1 MSRFS
6 NWRISTSS
14 NFKTAQI
21 LKAAVFSKNVILSE
35 EAGGPAFAAAF
46 TAKARS
52 KTFPP
57 SVSPLIWGLI
67 LLALTTSIGLAQTV
81 TGSVINATTGKPATG
96 AEVTLVEPLQ
106 GMAEIGTAK
115 ADAQG
120 RFVIRPASAAQGP
133 RLVRATKDGVNY
145 FKMLPPGTDN
155 ADLQVYDASPKV
167 DGISTTVDV
176 LRIQGTA
183 GEMQVTEL
191 YAVQNGSNPPR
202 TLNGQNTYEIVLPEG
217 AQLDA
222 ASAQGPN
229 GQPIQSMPQ
238 PTSLKGHYA
247 FNFPIKP
254 GETRF
259 QLGYRIPYN
268 GTASFTPQLPHTP
281 GHFVVML
288 PASMQWKPANA
299 ASFQPM
305 QDQPGVTVQIAS
317 RPASAQAIA
326 FTVSGTGSIQEA
338 QQSEQGG
345 GGGMGGG
352 SAANDSRPGGGLG
365 APIDAPDPLEKYRWW
380 ILGAFTVALCA
391 GALYTLRR
399 QQATVTAG
407 EMATPVSASVPV
419 VAPVP
424 HRSTT
429 PAPTQAAPAQ
439 SSKDVLLAAVK
450 DELFQ
455 LEVEKQRGL
464 ISSEEYEKNKAALDQ
479 TLARALRRAEIQ
491 KV

>member
-1 MSRFS
+1 MNGFS
-6 NWRISTSS
+6 NLRTLGFL
-14 NFKTAQI
+14 NLEDTPQ
-21 LKAAVFSKNVILSE
+21 LTNVILSE
-35 EAGGPAFAAAF
+35 EAPSASESKDLVFRPWPTFAA
-46 TAKARS
+46 
-52 KTFPP
+52 
-57 SVSPLIWGLI
+57 VSLPLMWGLV
-67 LLALTTSIGLAQTV
+67 LLTLLSSTALAQTV
-81 TGSVINATTGKPATG
+81 TGSVINATTGKPAVG

-155 ADLQVYDASPKV
+155 ADLQVYDAAAKV
-167 DGISTTVDV
+167 EAISTTVDV
-176 LRIQGTA
+176 LRMQGSG
-183 GEMQVTEL
+183 GELQITEL
-191 YAVQNGSNPPR
+191 YAVQNSSNPPR

-217 AQLDA
+217 AQLDS

-229 GQPIQSMPQ
+229 GQPIQSVPQ
-238 PTSLKGHYA
+238 PTTQKGHYA
-247 FNFPIKP
+247 FSFPIKP

-259 QLGYRIPYN
+259 QLAYRLPYN
-268 GTASFTPQLPHTP
+268 GTLTFAPQLLHTP
-281 GHFVVML
+281 EHFVVML
-288 PASMQWKPANA
+288 PSTMQWKPTNA
-299 ASFQPM
+299 ASFQAM
-305 QDQPGVTVQIAS
+305 QDQPGITVQVAS
-317 RPASAQAIA
+317 RPASSQAVA
-326 FTVSGTGSIQEA
+326 FTISGTGTIPDAQESA
-338 QQSEQGG
+338 QG

-352 SAANDSRPGGGLG
+352 STANESRPGGGLG

-399 QQATVTAG
+399 QQSTVTAG
-407 EMATPVSASVPV
+407 EMASSVSASVA
-419 VAPVP
+419 APVP
-424 HRSTT
+424 HRATT
-429 PAPTQAAPAQ
+429 PSPAQ

-455 LEVEKQRGL
+455 LEIEKQKGL
-464 ISSEEYEKNKAALDQ
+464 ISAEEYQKNKTALDQ
-479 TLARALRRAEIQ
+479 TLARALSRSETQ

>member
-1 MSRFS
+1 VRTAISDFRISILS
-6 NWRISTSS
+6 NLKALPNLKPAAISTS
-14 NFKTAQI
+14 
-21 LKAAVFSKNVILSE
+21 VILNE
-35 EAGGPAFAAAF
+35 EARRASE
-46 TAKARS
+46 S
-52 KTFPP
+52 KDLVFRLTQRCSGWPRLAPRF
-57 SVSPLIWGLI
+57 SALMWVLV
-67 LLALTTSIGLAQTV
+67 LLALTSSAALAQTV
-81 TGSVINATTGKPATG
+81 TGSVINATTGKPAAG

-133 RLVRATKDGVNY
+133 RLVRATQDGVNY

-155 ADLQVYDASPKV
+155 ADLQVYDASTKV
-167 DGISTTVDV
+167 DAISTTVDV
-176 LRIQGTA
+176 LRMQASG

-217 AQLDA
+217 AQLDG

-238 PTSLKGHYA
+238 PTNQKGHYA

-268 GTASFTPQLPHTP
+268 GSASFSPQLLHSPE
-281 GHFVVML
+281 HFVVML

-299 ASFQPM
+299 ASFQAM
-305 QDQPGVTVQIAS
+305 QDQPGITVQVAS
-317 RPASAQAIA
+317 RPPSGQAVA
-326 FTVSGTGSIQEA
+326 FTVSGTGTIQETQESA
-338 QQSEQGG
+338 QGG
-345 GGGMGGG
+345 SGMGGG

-380 ILGAFTVALCA
+380 ILGAFTVALCG
-391 GALYTLRR
+391 GALYTLRK

-407 EMATPVSASVPV
+407 EMATPVSASMPV
-419 VAPVP
+419 AAPVP
-424 HRSTT
+424 HRST
-429 PAPTQAAPAQ
+429 APAPAQ

-455 LEVEKQRGL
+455 LEVEKQKGL
-464 ISSEEYEKNKAALDQ
+464 ISAEEYEKNKAALDQ
-479 TLARALRRAEIQ
+479 TLARALSRSETQ

>member
-1 MSRFS
+1 MNGFSNLRTSRFL
-6 NWRISTSS
+6 N
-14 NFKTAQI
+14 
-21 LKAAVFSKNVILSE
+21 LKDTPQLINVILSE
-35 EAGGPAFAAAF
+35 EAPSASESKDLVFRRWPTFSAVFSPRRWPTFAARF
-46 TAKARS
+46 
-52 KTFPP
+52 
-57 SVSPLIWGLI
+57 SPLIWGLI
-67 LLALTTSIGLAQTV
+67 LLTLLSSTALAQTV
-81 TGSVINATTGKPATG
+81 TGSVINATTGKPAVG

-155 ADLQVYDASPKV
+155 ADLQVYDAAAKV
-167 DGISTTVDV
+167 EAISTTVDV
-176 LRIQGTA
+176 LRMQGSG
-183 GEMQVTEL
+183 GELQITEL
-191 YAVQNGSNPPR
+191 YAVQNSSNPPR

-217 AQLDA
+217 AQLDS

-229 GQPIQSMPQ
+229 GQPIQSVPQ
-238 PTSLKGHYA
+238 PTNQKGHYA
-247 FNFPIKP
+247 FSFPIKP

-259 QLGYRIPYN
+259 QLAYRLPYN
-268 GTASFTPQLPHTP
+268 GTLTFAPQLLHTP
-281 GHFVVML
+281 EHFVVML
-288 PASMQWKPANA
+288 PSTMQWKPTNA
-299 ASFQPM
+299 ASFQAM
-305 QDQPGVTVQIAS
+305 QDQPGITVQVAS
-317 RPASAQAIA
+317 RPASSQAVA
-326 FTVSGTGSIQEA
+326 FTISGTGTIPDAQESA
-338 QQSEQGG
+338 QG

-352 SAANDSRPGGGLG
+352 STANESRPGGGLG

-399 QQATVTAG
+399 QQSTVTAG
-407 EMATPVSASVPV
+407 EMASPVSASVPV
-419 VAPVP
+419 AAPVP
-424 HRSTT
+424 HRATT
-429 PAPTQAAPAQ
+429 PSPAQ

-455 LEVEKQRGL
+455 LEIEKQKGL
-464 ISSEEYEKNKAALDQ
+464 ISAEEYQKNKTALDQ
-479 TLARALRRAEIQ
+479 TLARALSRSETQ